1 MNTHNQALFTGRFA
15 TRIVAVFAVAA
26 CVSLVA
32 TLSGCAKAAAQRAS
46 SAADVEREITW
57 FGQSSIRI
65 QSGGKTIYVDPL
77 FFDKADKADIILIT
91 HTHGDHYSFRNVQ
104 VLSKKGTVVVA
115 PVDLGF
121 ANRVMKPGTKT
132 TIDGFEI
139 EAVPAYNVVKT
150 VNHPKADGN
159 NGYVIN
165 VEGVRVYHAGDT
177 ELIPEMKDIACD
189 IALLPLG
196 QTYTFG
202 SVDEAVNAALTVKAK
217 IAIPIHY
224 GLYEG
229 SLADAHDFADKL
241 RASGVIVDI
250 LEKRQ

>member
-1 MNTHNQALFTGRFA
+1 MKSHLHAPFA
-15 TRIVAVFAVAA
+15 ARTAAAIAVAT
-26 CVSLVA
+26 CVALVA
-32 TLSGCAKAAAQRAS
+32 PLSGCAKALAQKAS
-46 SAADVEREITW
+46 TPEDVAREIAW

-65 QSGGKTIYVDPL
+65 TSGGKTIYVDPL
-77 FFDKADKADIILIT
+77 FFDKADTADVILIT

-104 VLSKKGTVVVA
+104 VLSKKGTIVVA

-121 ANRVMKPGTKT
+121 GNRVMKPGTKT

-139 EAVPAYNVVKT
+139 EAVPAYNAVKT
-150 VNHPKADGN
+150 VNHPKAEGN
-159 NGYVIN
+159 NGYVIT

-177 ELIPEMKDIACD
+177 ELIPEMNGIACD

-217 IAIPIHY
+217 IAIPMHY

-229 SLADAHDFADKL
+229 TLADAHDFADKL
-241 RASGVIVDI
+241 RAAGVTVEI
-250 LEKRQ
+250 LEKRR